1 MKHQYQKFY
10 TSNRISDYEMLDSGR
25 GRKLEKFANVI
36 LIRPEPAAIWK
47 PKWEAKEWDKLCD
60 FEFVEKNKQTGYWV
74 QKGKDIPEDWYLPFE
89 YKGCNIR
96 LNLKLT
102 AFKHIGI
109 FPEQSINWQYI
120 YDNIQESKA
129 DIPKVLNLF
138 AYTGGASLV
147 AKAAGADVTHVDSI
161 RQVVTWANQNRES
174 SRLKDIRWIIEDA
187 VKFVK
192 REVKRGNLY
201 NGIILDPP
209 AFGHGP
215 KGQKWKL
222 ETDLYGLMTNVFQLL
237 DPNDSFLLLNVY
249 SAGYGADQLQQLM
262 KDINPRAKNYL
273 IGDIY
278 TNSAHSNDLF
288 QGSVLRLESK

>member
-1 MKHQYQKFY
+1 MKNKYQKFY
-10 TSNRISDYEMLDSGR
+10 TSDRIAGYEMLDSGR
-25 GRKLEKFANVI
+25 GRKLEKFANII

-47 PKWEAKEWDKLCD
+47 PKWDDKDWDRLCD
-60 FEFVEKNKQTGYWV
+60 FEFIEKNKTTGDWI
-74 QKGKDIPEDWYLPFE
+74 QQGKDIPEDWHLIFK

-102 AFKHIGI
+102 AFKHVGV

-120 YDNIQESKA
+120 YDSVQKSKVEV
-129 DIPKVLNLF
+129 PKVLNLF

-174 SRLKDIRWIIEDA
+174 SKLTDIRWMIEDA

-192 REVKRGNLY
+192 RELKRGNLY
-201 NGIILDPP
+201 NGVILDPP

-222 ETDLYGLMTNVFQLL
+222 ETDLYGLMTDVFQLL
-237 DPNDSFLLLNVY
+237 DPQDSFLLLNVY
-249 SAGYGADQLQQLM
+249 SSGYGGDQLQQLM
-262 KDINPRAKNYL
+262 KDLYPEAKNYL
-273 IGDIY
+273 IGNIY
-278 TNSAHSNDLF
+278 TTSDSGNELF
-288 QGSVLRLESK
+288 QGSILRKGV